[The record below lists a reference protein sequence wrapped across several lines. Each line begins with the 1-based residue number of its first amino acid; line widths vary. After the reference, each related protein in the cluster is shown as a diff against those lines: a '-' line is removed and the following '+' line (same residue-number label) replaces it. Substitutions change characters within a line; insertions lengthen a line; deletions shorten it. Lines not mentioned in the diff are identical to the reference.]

1 MNPNTLKIIQLRA
14 ENVKRLSAVE
24 ITPKGDLVIVAGKN
38 GAGKSSVLDSIM
50 YALAGGASLPKEP
63 VRRGAAK
70 AKVTLDLGDIIVR
83 RTFTAAGGS
92 SLTVS
97 NKDGL
102 KYGSPQAL
110 LDGLTGKLTF
120 DPLEF
125 ARQRPAQQ
133 AETLRALVGLDLTKL
148 DQEYTRLYGERAVA
162 NAAVTQAEAA
172 LASVP
177 KPAEDQLRIPHS
189 VADVMKEMQEAAAT
203 NQGHAQ
209 FRARREGLQ
218 TRVTACCKDIDRVT
232 LEIAQL
238 EKILSGLEAEKKE
251 LDAQVTKLLTEEKAM
266 KDIDLAPFQAMVKN
280 MEAENIKVAQ
290 AVRYDELWAAAK
302 AASQK
307 ADKLDGQVKAN
318 RDAREEAIRKAK
330 FPVEGLGLGAIGVTL
345 GGIPF
350 EQCSSAEQ
358 LRVSVAIGIAL
369 NPKLKVLLCR
379 DASVLDEDS
388 LKLVADM
395 AAKAGAQVWVE
406 RVETDG
412 AVSVIIEDGHVKGQA
427 LPVAD
432 LVPEH
437 ETQTD
442 LPPTKVQ
449 ADKAVNAV
457 MPFATEPPPE
467 DDVPMP

>member
-1 MNPNTLKIIQLRA
+1 MSEAKLLALGGQK
-14 ENVKRLSAVE
+14 
-24 ITPKGDLVIVAGKN
+24 PKNRRVGRFP
-38 GAGKSSVLDSIM
+38 
-50 YALAGGASLPKEP
+50 ALAPEGAK
-63 VRRGAAK
+63 
-70 AKVTLDLGDIIVR
+70 
-83 RTFTAAGGS
+83 
-92 SLTVS
+92 
-97 NKDGL
+97 
-102 KYGSPQAL
+102 
-110 LDGLTGKLTF
+110 
-120 DPLEF
+120 
-125 ARQRPAQQ
+125 
-133 AETLRALVGLDLTKL
+133 
-148 DQEYTRLYGERAVA
+148 
-162 NAAVTQAEAA
+162 
-172 LASVP
+172 
-177 KPAEDQLRIPHS
+177 
-189 VADVMKEMQEAAAT
+189 
-203 NQGHAQ
+203 
-209 FRARREGLQ
+209 
-218 TRVTACCKDIDRVT
+218 
-232 LEIAQL
+232 
-238 EKILSGLEAEKKE
+238 AEKKE